1 MANESNIELGRKGLG
16 PSLEQRLMVQ
26 AERAPLQRSAAKVV
40 LVLAKVA
47 TRISSLLAQGPYAAA
62 LGAAT
67 GAANAD
73 GDAQKSLDV
82 IANDLVV
89 EALKQTPT
97 AYFASEEEDAVLT
110 LAKSGL
116 LAVAVDPL
124 DGSSNI
130 EINSPMGTIFSI
142 YPAMREGAI
151 ASFLRPG
158 HEQIAAGY
166 FIYGSHT
173 ALVLAGGT
181 GVDVYVLD
189 AESATFCLAAEGVKI
204 PRSCAEFAINAS
216 NLRQWHDPIRNYVDD
231 CVAGADGPRGKNF
244 NMRWLAAVVGE
255 AHRILARGGVF
266 LYPADKR
273 RGYESGRLRQ
283 VYEAA
288 PLALVIEAADG
299 VATNGE
305 RRILDCIPAS
315 LHERT
320 PLVFGS
326 RDEVEIIARYHE
338 TGAASRSPSP
348 LFAGRGLFR
357 A

>member
-1 MANESNIELGRKGLG
+1 MANENSVELDRKGPG
-16 PSLEQRLMVQ
+16 PSLEQRLMSQ

-40 LVLAKVA
+40 LALAKVSA
-47 TRISSLLAQGPYAAA
+47 RISSLLAQGPYAAG

-130 EINSPMGTIFSI
+130 DSNAPVGTIFSI
-142 YPAMREGAI
+142 YPALREGAI

-173 ALVLAGGT
+173 ALVLAAGT

-189 AESATFCLAAEGVKI
+189 AASTTFHLAAERVTI
-204 PRSCAEFAINAS
+204 PRSSAEFAINAS
-216 NLRQWHDPIRNYVDD
+216 NYRQWHDSIRNYVDD
-231 CVAGADGPRGKNF
+231 CIAGADGPRGKNF

-266 LYPADKR
+266 LYPADRR

-299 VATNGE
+299 AATNGE
-305 RRILDCIPAS
+305 RRVLDCVPGS

-326 RDEVEIIARYHE
+326 REEVEVIARYHE
-338 TGAASRSPSP
+338 PQGMNRSPSP

-357 A
+357 T